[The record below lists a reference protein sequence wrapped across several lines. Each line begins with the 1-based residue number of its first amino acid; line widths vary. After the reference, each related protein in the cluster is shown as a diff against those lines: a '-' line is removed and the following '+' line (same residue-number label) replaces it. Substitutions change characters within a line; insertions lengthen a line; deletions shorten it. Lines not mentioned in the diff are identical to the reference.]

1 MAELEF
7 GNRDNI
13 FNVMQTFGAGGSHL
27 EMAQTL
33 AEVNDLVRDMPS
45 YPANENMAHAD
56 ARWDSLPTATFSS
69 LGDAVTASFATF
81 SKYRENLAILRS
93 KYQIPQDVLKAV
105 GSPADMASYRND
117 QHRAHMEGMTQ
128 GLCNSLVRG
137 TSVADPEKLDG
148 ILSRAPWND
157 ATKTDYVFDCEGT
170 SNLRHALMIKPGRT
184 TFHLLHPKY
193 HATKGIEMID
203 RGLVPVTVTDFDANG
218 TSTATRFDVMT
229 DFEWWCGW
237 NIKNQKAIKVIANI
251 DITYDNITELLI
263 RKVVEARHRHSLI
276 SSMPGVVNPTMMVES
291 PWHLYCDPYVYTQLI
306 TLAMNKGNV
315 RYSSDNP
322 YKVNLPMIGDIII
335 RRMDA
340 LNYSAS
346 QIT

>member
-13 FNVMQTFGAGGSHL
+13 FNVMQTFGMDGSHL

-33 AEVNDLVRDMPS
+33 AEVNDLVRDMPA
-45 YPANENMAHAD
+45 YPANENMAHSD

-69 LGDAVTASFATF
+69 LGDAVTASFARF
-81 SKYRENLAILRS
+81 SKYRETLGILRS

-105 GSPADMASYRND
+105 GTSAEMAAYRLD
-117 QHRAHMEGMTQ
+117 QERAHEEGMTQ
-128 GLCNSLVRG
+128 GLCNALVRG
-137 TSVADPEKLDG
+137 TAAADPEKLDG
-148 ILSRAPWND
+148 ILSRAPWNS
-157 ATKTDYVFDCEGT
+157 AANTDSVFDVGGS
-170 SNLRHALMIKPGRT
+170 SNLRHALLIKPGRT
-184 TFHLLHPKY
+184 TFHLLYPKY
-193 HATKGIEMID
+193 HATKGIEKID
-203 RGLVPVTVTDFDANG
+203 RGLVPVTVTATDANG
-218 TSTATRFDVMT
+218 TSNATRFDIMT

-237 NIKNQKAIKVIANI
+237 NIKNQKAVKVIANI
-251 DITYDNITELLI
+251 DITYTNITELLI
-263 RKVVEARHRHSLI
+263 RKIIEARYRHSII

-291 PWHLYCDPYVYTQLI
+291 PWHLYCDPYVFTQLV
-306 TLAMNKGNV
+306 TLALNKGNV
-315 RYSSDNP
+315 QYSSDNP
-322 YKVNLPMIGDIII
+322 YRQPLPMIGDVII